1 MMQKIQ
7 KGFTLIEL
15 MIVVAIIGILAAV
28 AIPAYSNYTNKAKF
42 SEVVLAT
49 SAAKTAI
56 DVCGQDGTCVLS
68 SAIELDPANVTGAP
82 TIPCYGADGGK
93 GGGKDNNNGDCT
105 PQATGSKVLD
115 VKYAMSGGDGV
126 AGVITATADAG
137 QFGGTTG
144 SADSTYVL
152 TPKLAGGAVSWTVS
166 GTCKT
171 RAGGSIC

>member
-1 MMQKIQ
+1 MMQKMQ

-56 DVCGQDGTCVLS
+56 DVCGQDMTCVTGG
-68 SAIELDPANVTGAP
+68 AIELDASILAGAP
-82 TIPCYGADGGK
+82 SIPCVGAAGGLN
-93 GGGKDNNNGDCT
+93 GGGSDNAVVPNACPAAAAN
-105 PQATGSKVLD
+105 SKVLSLA
-115 VKYAMSGGDGV
+115 YSN

-137 QFGGTTG
+137 QFGGVAG
-144 SADSTYVL
+144 NADSFYRLNPTAANGTV
-152 TPKLAGGAVSWTVS
+152 TWAVDAAS
-166 GTCKT
+166 TCKT
-171 RAGGSIC
+171 RAGGAIC

>member
-56 DVCGQDGTCVLS
+56 DVCGQDGTCVANN
-68 SAIELDPANVTGAP
+68 AIELDPNTLTGVP
-82 TIPCYGADGGK
+82 TIPCYGAGT
-93 GGGKDNNNGDCT
+93 DNNNGACT
-105 PQATGSKVLD
+105 PQSANSKVLS
-115 VKYAMSGGDGV
+115 VTYALTGGNGV

-137 QFGGTTG
+137 QFGGTAG
-144 SADSTYVL
+144 QADSTYIL
-152 TPKLAGGAVSWTVS
+152 TPSLAGGAVSWAVS

>member
-56 DVCGQDGTCVLS
+56 DVCGQDMTCVLS
-68 SAIELDPANVTGAP
+68 GAIELDVANLAGVP
-82 TIPCYGADGGK
+82 TIPCVGAAGGLA
-93 GGGKDNNNGDCT
+93 GSGSDNNGGACSTLPAN
-105 PQATGSKVLD
+105 AKVLSLE
-115 VKYAMSGGDGV
+115 YTAG
-126 AGVITATADAG
+126 GVIKATADAG
-137 QFGGTTG
+137 QFGGSAG
-144 SADSTYVL
+144 VADSTYVL
-152 TPKLAGGAVSWTVS
+152 TPTAAGGTVTWVAS
-166 GTCKT
+166 GSCKT
-171 RAGGSIC
+171 RAGGAIC